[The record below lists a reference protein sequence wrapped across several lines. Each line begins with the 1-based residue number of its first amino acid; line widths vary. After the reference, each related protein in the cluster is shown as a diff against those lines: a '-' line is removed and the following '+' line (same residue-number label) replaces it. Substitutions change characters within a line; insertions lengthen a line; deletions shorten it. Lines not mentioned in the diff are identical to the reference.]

1 MSDSRAIQLI
11 WDFRGPEASHTAEH
25 YQKHLEEFLASYS
38 NRSAH
43 NQVAVIQNQE
53 FWYSCTL
60 SIEESQLETLKS
72 ALRPHRG
79 VYL

>member
-11 WDFRGPEASHTAEH
+11 WDFRGPEASHTAQH
-25 YQKHLEEFLASYS
+25 YQKHLEEFLASYLD
-38 NRSAH
+38 RTAH
-43 NQVAVIQNQE
+43 NQVGVIQNQE

-60 SIEESQLETLKS
+60 SIDETQLETLKNS
-72 ALRPHRG
+72 LKPHRG